1 MNEATAAQIAK
12 LLNEQNQLAEEYDA
26 VRVLREAAK
35 MSYTWRLTD
44 DQQLAGVVCVKPVQW
59 YQCEIRHLSVKVKR
73 QGIGT
78 WLLAQAYA
86 RAKNH
91 GASVV
96 QCTIRVGNEESEGF
110 FKAHGFVA
118 TVTFVNPESGNRV
131 AVFQKVLNP
140 V

>member
-1 MNEATAAQIAK
+1 MNEAIAAQIAK
-12 LLNEQNQLAEEYDA
+12 LLNQQNQLAEKYDA
-26 VRVLREAAK
+26 ARVRREAAK
-35 MSYTWRLTD
+35 MSYIWRLTD
-44 DQQLAGVVCVKPVQW
+44 DQILAGVVCVKPVQW
-59 YQCEIRHLSVKVKR
+59 YQCEIRHLSVQAKR
-73 QGIGT
+73 QGTGT

-86 RAKNH
+86 CAKEH

-131 AVFQKVLNP
+131 TVYQKVLNP
-140 V
+140 A